1 MEWTIEQLNLQAI
14 QGEATEHTAL
24 HSVLEALLYWRNKF
38 LRNVTTSYLVD
49 ELQTTFLEVF
59 VYRTNVYNDISELTT
74 TTRLLLVNLAE
85 VNSLSNSFLVVN
97 LGLTLV
103 TFYLELTLQTV
114 DNDIQVEL
122 THTWDY
128 CLTALFVSLNSKGR
142 IFFSQLSQTLW
153 QLVEVLLSLRL
164 YCDTNNGIGEVHWL
178 EYDRSIFVAKCIT
191 SVNILETYTCT
202 NITSWDYFNRVLVV
216 RVHLE
221 QTRYAFL
228 LAWTSVV
235 DIWTSFNLT
244 RVNAE
249 ESQTTNVGVSCN
261 LKCERWSVFVFARL
275 AVFLFTSFGVSTY
288 DVGSIKRRRQEHTYV
303 VEQCLN
309 TLVLEWRTLRHRN
322 DIHSQSTLTDS
333 GYNFLFSDRRR
344 IVEELLHQ
352 SFVAFS
358 SGFNHL
364 VVPLLSFV
372 LQFSGDVVYFVFSTH
387 CFIVPEDSLHLD
399 KVNDTLEVFFSTD
412 RNWDYTGVSAKN
424 SLHLANHLKEVGTR
438 AVHLVNVTNTGNVI
452 LVSLTPYSFRLRF
465 NTTYSTVSCYSAI
478 EHTERTF
485 NLSSKVNVTRSI
497 NQVNL
502 VSLIIPVPRASSGSR
517 GNSDTALLFLGHPV
531 HSSATIVNLANLVSL
546 TCVEQDTLRSCSLTG
561 IDVRHDTDVTS
572 QM

>member
-14 QGEATEHTAL
+14 QGEATEHTTL

-49 ELQTTFLEVF
+49 ELQTAFLEVF
-59 VYRTNVYNDISELTT
+59 VNRTNVYDDIGELTA
-74 TTRLLLVNLAE
+74 TTRLLLVNFTE
-85 VNSLSNSFLVVN
+85 VNRLSNGLFVVN
-97 LGLTLV
+97 LRLTLV
-103 TFYLELTLQTV
+103 TFNLKLTLQTV
-114 DNDIQVEL
+114 DDDVQVKL

-235 DIWTSFNLT
+235 DVWTSFDLT

-249 ESQTTNVGVSCN
+249 ECQTAYIGVGSNLECESC
-261 LKCERWSVFVFARL
+261 SVFFFARL
-275 AVFLFTSFGVSTY
+275 AVFLFASFGVCTY
-288 DVGSIKRRRQEHTYV
+288 DVGSIERRRQEHTYV
-303 VEQCLN
+303 VEQRLN

-352 SFVAFS
+352 GFVAL
-358 SGFNHL
+358 SGSFYHL

-387 CFIVPEDSLHLD
+387 CLIVPEDSLHLD
-399 KVNDTLEVFFSTD
+399 EVNDTLEVFFGTD
-412 RNWDYTGVSAKN
+412 RNWDYTRISAKN
-424 SLHLANHLKEVGTR
+424 GLHLAYNFKEVGTW
-438 AVHLVNVTNTGNVI
+438 AVHLVYITDTWYVI
-452 LVSLTPYSFRLRF
+452 LVSLTPYSFRLGF
-465 NTTYSTVSCYSAI
+465 NATYCTVSCYSAI
-478 EHTERTF
+478 EHAEWTF
-485 NLSSKVNVTRSI
+485 YLGSKVNVSRSI
-497 NQVNL
+497 NQVDL
-502 VSLIIPVPRASSGSR
+502 VDLVVPVPLAGSGSW
-517 GNSDTALLFLGHPV
+517 GDSDTALLLLGHPV
-531 HSSATIVNLANLVSL
+531 HGSATIVYLANLVSF

-561 IDVRHDTDVTS
+561 IDVSHDTDVTS